1 MGYSALHSSL
11 YQTSTVFITLKDDR
25 LPERSLMALNN
36 KMTTNLEVGVICRQV
51 LKAHVVIN
59 TVVLISSQS

>member
-1 MGYSALHSSL
+1 MDYSALHSSL

-36 KMTTNLEVGVICRQV
+36 KMTTNLEVGIICRQV